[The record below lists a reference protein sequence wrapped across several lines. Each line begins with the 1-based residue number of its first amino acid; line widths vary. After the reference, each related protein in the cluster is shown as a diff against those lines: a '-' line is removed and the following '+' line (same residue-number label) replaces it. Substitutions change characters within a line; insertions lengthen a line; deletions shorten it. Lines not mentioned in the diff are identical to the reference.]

1 MKGTE
6 SKTAVPKE
14 KLLQAIQFLN
24 NRAKL
29 VGKMQRNFGL
39 FTDKFLKDIVEESK
53 SLTASR
59 VSILW
64 HDFIFVFF
72 QFFIGMYMY

>member
-6 SKTAVPKE
+6 SKPAVPKE

-29 VGKMQRNFGL
+29 VGKMQRYFGL

-72 QFFIGMYMY
+72 QFFIGMYM